1 MLGPG
6 ALTSTPPPLVSLP
19 EILEAPDLR
28 VLLDRYRTLEPS
40 SSDRQLLAQLR
51 SDWQKL
57 ADGAASSARPPSRFE
72 PVVVDRGGT
81 TFRIFGVI
89 HGIVGGDDRAYMRFV
104 AGGIEGAV
112 PLLVENGIGYYYRQP
127 KNEWIP
133 DFVVLGLARSAWL
146 GFTTAWKAPLVFWDL
161 ALELVRRRMKAQ
173 HGAFDPAYHGVD
185 PEVRRG
191 LDAEPALPARLE
203 VPLALERFDSRTVRA
218 VVDDPVACVPRS
230 LFMAGY
236 AVGVA
241 ERDGLSTIA
250 LLVGDLHTTEIA
262 WFLTHREHDEH
273 AIFRRGNAFAKLGRT
288 QRRIRF
294 AVAKIAHLGG
304 AVLGITPVA
313 APVVALAIW
322 LVGL

>member
-1 MLGPG
+1 M
-6 ALTSTPPPLVSLP
+6 TSTVPPLVSLP

-28 VLLDRYRTLEPS
+28 VLLDRYRTRDVYL
-40 SSDRQLLAQLR
+40 SDRQLLGQLR

-57 ADGAASSARPPSRFE
+57 ADGAASSARPPTRLE
-72 PVVVDRGGT
+72 PLVALRGGT

-104 AGGIEGAV
+104 ADGLDGTAHV
-112 PLLVENGIGYYYRQP
+112 LVENGIGYYYRQP

-146 GFTTAWKAPLVFWDL
+146 GFTTAGKAPLVFWDL
-161 ALELVRRRMKAQ
+161 AMELVRRGTSAHQ
-173 HGAFDPAYHGVD
+173 GAFDPAYHGLD

-191 LDAEPALPARLE
+191 LDVEAALPARLE
-203 VPLALERFDSRTVRA
+203 VPFALERFDSHTVRA

-241 ERDGLSTIA
+241 ERDGLSTVD

-262 WFLTHREHDEH
+262 WFLTRREHEEH
-273 AIFRRGNAFAKLGRT
+273 ALFRWGVAFARLPKGV
-288 QRRIRF
+288 RRIRF
-294 AVAKIAHLGG
+294 AMQKAAHLGA
-304 AVLGITPVA
+304 AVLGTLPIIAPAVA
-313 APVVALAIW
+313 FAMWLLA
-322 LVGL
+322 

>member
-1 MLGPG
+1 
-6 ALTSTPPPLVSLP
+6 LTSTLPPLVSLP
-19 EILEAPDLR
+19 EILEARDLR
-28 VLLDRYRTLEPS
+28 VLLDRYRARDPS

-57 ADGAASSARPPSRFE
+57 ADDAASSAHQPGRFE
-72 PVVVDRGGT
+72 PVVAVRSGT

-104 AGGIEGAV
+104 ADGLDGRAHV
-112 PLLVENGIGYYYRQP
+112 LVENGIGYYYRQP

-161 ALELVRRRMKAQ
+161 AMELLRRRTTT
-173 HGAFDPAYHGVD
+173 HDGAFDPAYHGVD

-191 LDAEPALPARLE
+191 LDVEAALPAALE
-203 VPLALERFDSRTVRA
+203 VPFALERFDARTVRA

-241 ERDGLSTIA
+241 ERDALSTVD

-262 WFLTHREHDEH
+262 WFLTHSEHDEH
-273 AIFRRGNAFAKLGRT
+273 AVFRRGYAFAQLGPNA
-288 QRRIRF
+288 RRIRF
-294 AVAKIAHLGG
+294 AVSKLAHLGG
-304 AVLGITPVA
+304 AVLGIAPVA
-313 APVVALAIW
+313 APLVALASW
-322 LVGL
+322 LVGP